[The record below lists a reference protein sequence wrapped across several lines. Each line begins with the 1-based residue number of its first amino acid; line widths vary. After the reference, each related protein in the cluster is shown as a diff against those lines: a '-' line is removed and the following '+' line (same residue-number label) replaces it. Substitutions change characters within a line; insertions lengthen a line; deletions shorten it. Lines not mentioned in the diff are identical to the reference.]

1 MKYQSFREFWPFY
14 VGEHHLKLTRIFHF
28 IGTLSV
34 ITLIPMSFFYD
45 PYLLLIA
52 PVTGYGFAWFS
63 HYFIEKNRP
72 ATFIYPVW
80 SLIADFKMF
89 ALMFIGK
96 MDAEADR
103 YSQQQENR

>member
-1 MKYQSFREFWPFY
+1 
-14 VGEHHLKLTRIFHF
+14 
-28 IGTLSV
+28 
-34 ITLIPMSFFYD
+34 MSFFYD

>member
-14 VGEHHLKLTRIFHF
+14 VGEHHLKLTRTFHF
-28 IGTLSV
+28 IGTLTV
-34 ITLIPMSFFYD
+34 IALIPLSFLYN

-52 PVTGYGFAWFS
+52 PVAGYGFAWFS

-72 ATFIYPVW
+72 ATFTYPAW

-89 ALMFIGK
+89 ALMAIGK
-96 MDAEADR
+96 MNDEADR
-103 YSQQQENR
+103 CHQQQENS